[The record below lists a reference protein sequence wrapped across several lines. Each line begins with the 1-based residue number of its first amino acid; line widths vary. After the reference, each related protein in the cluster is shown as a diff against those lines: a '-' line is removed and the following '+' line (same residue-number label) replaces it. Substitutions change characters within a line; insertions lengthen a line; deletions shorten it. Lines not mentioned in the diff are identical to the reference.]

1 LKTGKFV
8 KSHLIPLAFSAP
20 SNGRYFIDGA
30 PGGRPTRRPTSW
42 YDRELVTRSG
52 EDILADLDSFAV
64 TELRKARL
72 VWSGWGKETFITDN
86 IIQYPDSEQLVR
98 LVPNLDVLK
107 LRVFFLSLLWRA
119 AASDMPQFANIEL
132 QECELEQLR
141 LMVLNQNPDP
151 LSFFPVHLTQIVTRG
166 ARHNLGPLKMT
177 TPIDAG
183 AGNGP
188 LMLNSYRFYFDGLI
202 ANIHTNISE
211 KAHAE
216 ASAIYVGGD
225 DIVIANCI
233 KFEDSF
239 QASNMI
245 QHGREAFTNHQSTML
260 KLLS

>member
-1 LKTGKFV
+1 M

-20 SNGRYFIDGA
+20 SEGCYFIDGA

-52 EDILADLDSFAV
+52 EDILADLDSFAA
-64 TELRKARL
+64 TELRRARL
-72 VWSGWGKETFITDN
+72 VWSGWGKKEELRDS
-86 IIQYPDSEQLVR
+86 IIPYPNSDLFVR
-98 LVPNLDVLK
+98 LVPDLNVLK

-119 AASDMPQFANIEL
+119 AASDMPQNANIKL
-132 QECELEQLR
+132 QECELEKLR
-141 LMVLNQNPDP
+141 LMVLNKNPYP
-151 LSFFPVHLTQIVTRG
+151 LSFFPVQLTQMITRG
-166 ARHNLGPLKMT
+166 PRHNLGPLKMT
-177 TPIDAG
+177 TPLDAG

-202 ANIHTNISE
+202 ANIHTNVSE
-211 KAHAE
+211 KVHAE

-225 DIVIANCI
+225 ANVIAICV

-245 QHGREAFTNHQSTML
+245 QHGYEAFTNHQSTML
-260 KLLS
+260 KLLK

>member
-1 LKTGKFV
+1 M
-8 KSHLIPLAFSAP
+8 IPLAFSAP
-20 SNGRYFIDGA
+20 SEGCYFIDGA

-42 YDRELVTRSG
+42 YDRELVIRSG
-52 EDILADLDSFAV
+52 EDVLADLDSFAA

-72 VWSGWGKETFITDN
+72 VWSGWGKEKVLKDN
-86 IIQYPDSEQLVR
+86 IIPYPETDQYVR

-119 AASDMPQFANIEL
+119 AASHMPQYADIEL
-132 QECELEQLR
+132 QECVLEKLR
-141 LMVLNQNPDP
+141 LMVVNNNPYP
-151 LSFFPVHLTQIVTRG
+151 LSFLPVHLTQMVTRG
-166 ARHNLGPLKMT
+166 ARHNLGPMKMT
-177 TPIDAG
+177 TPLDAG

-202 ANIHTNISE
+202 VNIHTNVSE
-211 KAHAE
+211 KVHAE

-225 DIVIANCI
+225 AIVIANCI

-245 QHGREAFTNHQSTML
+245 QHGCEAFANHQPTML
-260 KLLS
+260 KLLK